1 MKNAKKVKSANI
13 SATKPNNSALTN
25 LAIYLHNYID
35 SLNNSKLFAGL
46 MIIILNIASRFV
58 TVKLSKSME
67 AYLKYT
73 FSRQILIFA
82 IAWMGTRDIYVAIVI
97 TLVFMIFMDFL
108 FNEDSRFCC
117 LPAEFTEYHH
127 KLHDDHKNDPPA
139 SNPSLPP
146 GSAAKPVSLT
156 DNQASTSTSTSTSSQ
171 QVKDAPITEE
181 QIQQAKAILDRAKQ
195 QNSLQYQPFYK
206 SM

>member
-1 MKNAKKVKSANI
+1 MKSVKKAKS
-13 SATKPNNSALTN
+13 TKHSALTN
-25 LAIYLHNYID
+25 LVMYLHNYIN

-82 IAWMGTRDIYVAIVI
+82 IAWMGTRDIYIATVI
-97 TLVFMIFMDFL
+97 TLIFMIFMDFL
-108 FNEDSRFCC
+108 LNENSRFCC

-127 KLHDDHKNDPPA
+127 KLHDEHKNDPVP
-139 SNPSLPP
+139 SNPSLPA
-146 GSAAKPVSLT
+146 GAIGAANAAKTATDDKTSVSADT
-156 DNQASTSTSTSTSSQ
+156 PSKT
-171 QVKDAPITEE
+171 PITEE
-181 QIQQAKAILDRAKQ
+181 QIQQAKAILDQAKR

-206 SM
+206 TV